1 MLVSK
6 NKPGDRRDV
15 HLPLIQRHVQRP
27 HCQQVWMLWPSR
39 LGGAFRIVYARYVLM
54 THPVLKIDA
63 RKYEELADNIW
74 HAQMNGHPLV
84 LTYAGP
90 FLGRQN
96 RKDAMHFEMDGAKQE
111 IMHLLSRDEY
121 PFACTLE
128 GGKSAWVGHIPGKQ
142 NSAQGGLIGSF
153 LRQEAIVPYDRSA
166 SKEVQ
171 RKVAV

>member
-1 MLVSK
+1 
-6 NKPGDRRDV
+6 
-15 HLPLIQRHVQRP
+15 
-27 HCQQVWMLWPSR
+27 
-39 LGGAFRIVYARYVLM
+39 M
-54 THPVLKIDA
+54 TYPVLEIDA
-63 RKYEELADNIW
+63 LKYEALADNIW

-96 RKDAMHFEMDGAKQE
+96 RKDAMHFEMDDVKQE

-128 GGKSAWVGHIPGKQ
+128 GGKSAWVGHIPGRQ

-153 LRQEAIVPYDRSA
+153 LRQKAIVPYDGTA
-166 SKEVQ
+166 NKEVQ
-171 RKVAV
+171 EKSRFIVEVTNHKYGPVVAKELRTPEYKLKLRKMIAGQKRRP

>member
-1 MLVSK
+1 
-6 NKPGDRRDV
+6 
-15 HLPLIQRHVQRP
+15 
-27 HCQQVWMLWPSR
+27 
-39 LGGAFRIVYARYVLM
+39 M

-63 RKYEELADNIW
+63 LKYEELADNIW

-96 RKDAMHFEMDGAKQE
+96 RKDAMHFEMDGVKQE

-153 LRQEAIVPYDRSA
+153 LRQEAIVPYDRTA
-166 SKEVQ
+166 SKNVQEQSRFKVEVINHRYGPVVVKELRTPEYDLKLREMMAGQ
-171 RKVAV
+171 KRRP